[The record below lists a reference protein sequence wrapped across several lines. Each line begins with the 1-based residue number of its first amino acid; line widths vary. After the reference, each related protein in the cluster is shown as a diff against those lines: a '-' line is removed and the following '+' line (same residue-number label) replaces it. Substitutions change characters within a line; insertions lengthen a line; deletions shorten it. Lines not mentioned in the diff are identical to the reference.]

1 MAHCLTIRL
10 SKLPKRLYNTHMKT
24 IVAYR
29 VVETGLVIPIRD
41 WQSFDGLYYQQ
52 KGYTFEPIW
61 SE

>member
-1 MAHCLTIRL
+1 M
-10 SKLPKRLYNTHMKT
+10 MKT

-41 WQSFDGLYYQQ
+41 WQNFDGFHYQQ
-52 KGYTFEPIW
+52 KGYTFEPVW

>member
-1 MAHCLTIRL
+1 MM
-10 SKLPKRLYNTHMKT
+10 MKT

-41 WQSFDGLYYQQ
+41 WQNFDGFYYQQ
-52 KGYTFEPIW
+52 KGYTFEPVW